1 MAPAGWP
8 SAATNTVSAPSS
20 RARLRTARTHPGSPD
35 TPAHAARPTRTGRP
49 RTSPA
54 MPWPGTS
61 STASGRTSGP
71 SRPAAARTIAAARTC
86 PDTWS
91 RLAARVRISCGG
103 SEPAGTTSVTA
114 GWPAVRVPV
123 LSRISVV
130 HRARRSSTPPLL
142 TTTPRRAAAD
152 SPETKAT
159 GAARMSGHGVA
170 TTRTATARSAPP
182 AAQAIPATAR
192 VSGRNHIAYRSA
204 SRTNGA
210 CDRSASETSR
220 TMPAYVL
227 SAALVSA
234 RRSNGPPAFSVPLR
248 TA

>member
-1 MAPAGWP
+1 
-8 SAATNTVSAPSS
+8 
-20 RARLRTARTHPGSPD
+20 
-35 TPAHAARPTRTGRP
+35 
-49 RTSPA
+49 

-86 PDTWS
+86 PETWS
-91 RLAARVRISCGG
+91 RLAARVRISSGG

-114 GWPAVRVPV
+114 GCPAVSVPV

-152 SPETKAT
+152 SPETRAT
-159 GAARMSGHGVA
+159 GAARISGHGVA

-248 TA
+248 TV